1 MLRKVIVVIMVM
13 AIGVFSLSGCK
24 KKSDEEAKTAADY
37 AAEAKQEINQENR
50 DAELEKIEKAME
62 EDIVAEP

>member
-1 MLRKVIVVIMVM
+1 MLRKVLVIMLAA

-24 KKSDEEAKTAADY
+24 KKSDEEATAADY
-37 AAEAKQEINQENR
+37 AAEAKKEINQQNK

-62 EDIVAEP
+62 EDIAAEP

>member
-24 KKSDEEAKTAADY
+24 KKSDEEATAADY